1 LLDFALPLALA
12 VGIWALGWV
21 VDNVIDPGY
30 RSAVW
35 EVLIGLSAGLCL
47 WFAYSANRSIRFGL
61 GIAALIVAVTIA
73 NGATAL
79 YEDRSFFGVYRVQG
93 DEGTDN
99 AYHALVVGD
108 TNHGAEVLGPK
119 PPEPIAYH
127 DRTGPFGQLFDLL
140 PNAATKSPIAVLGLG
155 TGAMACYTDPG
166 QQMTFYEID
175 PLIEKIA
182 RDTNLFTYLSD
193 CRGDFSVVLG
203 DGRLKLAE
211 APNQEYGMIVG
222 EAFSSDAIPVHL
234 LTREAI
240 DMYLSKLQDNGVM
253 VFNIANRHL
262 DLQPVLGNAAQ
273 DMGLACY
280 DQFDANIEDRPYKLA
295 SEYVVMAR
303 DEADLGDVP
312 NDERWHPCTT
322 TSDPSSDVWTDDF
335 SNLLS
340 TFKWD

>member
-1 LLDFALPLALA
+1 
-12 VGIWALGWV
+12 
-21 VDNVIDPGY
+21 
-30 RSAVW
+30 
-35 EVLIGLSAGLCL
+35 
-47 WFAYSANRSIRFGL
+47 
-61 GIAALIVAVTIA
+61 
-73 NGATAL
+73 
-79 YEDRSFFGVYRVQG
+79 
-93 DEGTDN
+93 
-99 AYHALVVGD
+99 
-108 TNHGAEVLGPK
+108 
-119 PPEPIAYH
+119 
-127 DRTGPFGQLFDLL
+127 
-140 PNAATKSPIAVLGLG
+140 
-155 TGAMACYTDPG
+155 
-166 QQMTFYEID
+166 MTFYEID

-193 CRGDFSVVLG
+193 CRGDFNVVLG